1 MTANERKWIPFDL
14 APARPAIELP
24 KPRLRPSERA
34 RTFEALTGAWHSA
47 LRIPTFQLHKDRY
60 IILSDV
66 HKGDGKPRSDDF
78 LHNRDIYLH
87 ALNYYRGG
95 GYRLVLNGDIEE
107 GWKAPYS
114 AIIDAYESDVFAVER
129 EFAREGHNHYLRI
142 YGNHDE
148 DWADPQRVRRHLW
161 PALGHIQVHPAVVL
175 GNRIFIVHG
184 HQGDMNADRLSWISR
199 RIVRHL
205 WRPLQNTFEVSSLR
219 AAENNLIRR
228 RRDQNLYEWARASGL
243 LLIAGH
249 THRAMFESCAC
260 QDQQIDA
267 TTIRAANYLNDG
279 CCVHTDCITGIEIDR
294 GEIRLIRWDIPACNV
309 TPQRQSTTPPIWAR
323 CWRRRSPSPLPLSHA
338 EKCRERGV

>member
-34 RTFEALTGAWHSA
+34 RTFEALTDAWHGA
-47 LRIPTFQLHKDRY
+47 LRIPTFQLYKDRY

-95 GYRLVLNGDIEE
+95 GLPSGAQRGYRRGLESPLFRRLSTLT
-107 GWKAPYS
+107 KATFLLWNANLPARATTIICAS
-114 AIIDAYESDVFAVER
+114 TAITTKIGPIRSS
-129 EFAREGHNHYLRI
+129 
-142 YGNHDE
+142 
-148 DWADPQRVRRHLW
+148 VRRYLW

-228 RRDQNLYEWARASGL
+228 RRDQNLYEWARARGL

-309 TPQRQSTTPPIWAR
+309 TPQRSVHHSAD
-323 CWRRRSPSPLPLSHA
+323 LGAMLA
-338 EKCRERGV
+338 AV